1 MLKHFLACAFLFV
14 MGVSAY
20 SMNPINSPPIQSDN
34 DVIVGGITDQQ
45 STSSQADMFIQVI
58 ERNKDPVTNYSEFVY
73 KDTGEK
79 ILPTAQHDI
88 AVLVYHESANRIR
101 DQEYVY
107 LKEVSQ
113 SGKALEKQQN
123 GQSFLKVLL
132 I

>member
-1 MLKHFLACAFLFV
+1 MANLRSKLLTFLCLCV

-20 SMNPINSPPIQSDN
+20 SMNLTNSPPIQN
-34 DVIVGGITDQQ
+34 DDDILAGYTN
-45 STSSQADMFIQVI
+45 SENTFSQADQISGI
-58 ERNKDPVTNYSEFVY
+58 ERNKDPVFNNLLQIFEY
-73 KDTGEK
+73 KGLVAPSTDE
-79 ILPTAQHDI
+79 TA
-88 AVLVYHESANRIR
+88 ALVYQESANRIR
-101 DQEYVY
+101 DQEFVY